1 MDKNNIS
8 YGGTHSAWQG
18 IVRGGTFC
26 DGYSAANALLCAY
39 AGVDSVSVVG
49 TIPQG
54 PHAWNWVR
62 IGEKWYTSDSTAN
75 NLSDGAFLLRSD
87 ENGKDTFY
95 VLDEEQEP
103 PEIQAQYPRYS
114 VGYKDELE
122 KGNKID
128 SGRVGDNLIWT
139 LREGVLTISGEGEMR
154 DFEDPYLVPWRSS
167 TEYIKKVVIKEG
179 VTSIGANAFC
189 DLENIKKDD
198 PDTADIA
205 GSVETV
211 GEHAF
216 YDPNDPVT
224 EFASRLELK
233 SNLTIQ
239 YGGARLTKND
249 VIQEGFYGNT
259 EAENSDFEFKYSA
272 DNGANWTS
280 GLPENVGTY
289 VIEATLKAK
298 NTGGLTYH
306 SSTET
311 AAVTITKADF
321 HVTSIHAK
329 AGRYY
334 DGTTDVDIES
344 AFADYSH
351 WNNQNLRLGVDYKIT
366 AQYVSPEAGTGKAYI
381 TVTPLDTVR
390 MNNYNVTYSKD
401 AVSTYYN
408 IRKKPLE
415 VDMFEPIPAQP
426 FTGGQERPLVTIASS
441 EEAIMTYDDFTVSYE
456 KNVDPGTGYVVVT
469 GKNNYTDEVRIPFEI
484 DDSLQVEPTITPMNS
499 SGVVIKGFNYPETF
513 KVQLQQVQD
522 QAGQAVN
529 LYYLEN
535 GNSLSS
541 EPLATAAVNADG
553 AAEFTVNSGDK
564 KMLAG
569 PQTLVAM
576 SAANEELA
584 RVSVVLNAVKV
595 TATPSGDILALKM
608 YDGTTKVLTEEE
620 GGRRYD
626 VKLDLS
632 NIVEGDDVSAS
643 FDCEYSTPD
652 IGANMLLFTNIKL
665 TGKDFAYY
673 HLTNTQANFGDP
685 SGSSI
690 EQLGGQVWIYRADL
704 TPVITLGEKIYDGT
718 SDVPITEINWEG
730 LVGDHTLRQTTDYTL
745 EASYDETDAGEQT
758 ITVAIKLLETPAAAY
773 YRLADEYFESFEITG
788 TIKQKALTEDMF
800 ADIGEQAYTGKKIEP
815 AVKAADTEPLLTDE
829 NYTVSY
835 GENIS
840 GSGTVTITGRKN
852 YTGEVTLTFPI
863 TDGVAKPDSNFA

>member
-1 MDKNNIS
+1 MKIFSENTSYTYQRYIYASGNRFKKSQTKVLYNTDDHTYSIDISVRDGRNYWFHSDKREVELRQYVQALFSPGGDLYAYRAENDLYSDYEKYTAVWNWIKNNIS

-139 LREGVLTISGEGEMR
+139 LWEGVLTISGEGEMR

-415 VDMFEPIPAQP
+415 VDM
-426 FTGGQERPLVTIASS
+426 
-441 EEAIMTYDDFTVSYE
+441 
-456 KNVDPGTGYVVVT
+456 
-469 GKNNYTDEVRIPFEI
+469 
-484 DDSLQVEPTITPMNS
+484 
-499 SGVVIKGFNYPETF
+499 
-513 KVQLQQVQD
+513 
-522 QAGQAVN
+522 
-529 LYYLEN
+529 
-535 GNSLSS
+535 
-541 EPLATAAVNADG
+541 
-553 AAEFTVNSGDK
+553 
-564 KMLAG
+564 
-569 PQTLVAM
+569 
-576 SAANEELA
+576 
-584 RVSVVLNAVKV
+584 
-595 TATPSGDILALKM
+595 
-608 YDGTTKVLTEEE
+608 
-620 GGRRYD
+620 
-626 VKLDLS
+626 
-632 NIVEGDDVSAS
+632 
-643 FDCEYSTPD
+643 
-652 IGANMLLFTNIKL
+652 LL
-665 TGKDFAYY
+665 
-673 HLTNTQANFGDP
+673 
-685 SGSSI
+685 
-690 EQLGGQVWIYRADL
+690 
-704 TPVITLGEKIYDGT
+704 
-718 SDVPITEINWEG
+718 
-730 LVGDHTLRQTTDYTL
+730 
-745 EASYDETDAGEQT
+745 
-758 ITVAIKLLETPAAAY
+758 
-773 YRLADEYFESFEITG
+773 
-788 TIKQKALTEDMF
+788 
-800 ADIGEQAYTGKKIEP
+800 
-815 AVKAADTEPLLTDE
+815 
-829 NYTVSY
+829 
-835 GENIS
+835 
-840 GSGTVTITGRKN
+840 
-852 YTGEVTLTFPI
+852 
-863 TDGVAKPDSNFA
+863 